1 MNADKVLKG
10 MLLTEKAN
18 KQSAELGQ
26 YTFEVF
32 KGANKHAIA
41 EAVEATFKVTV
52 RRVNTQN
59 YRGKNKRE
67 PHGPAE
73 HDLRLQEGHRDAQGR
88 RQDRARSEGAT
99 KQRNHSH
106 AHQTFPPAH
115 ALAALHLAQQA
126 RGPLQGAPPARPHR
140 AQAQD
145 GRPQLLRPR

>member
-59 YRGKNKRE
+59 YRGKNKR
-67 PHGPAE
+67 
-73 HDLRLQEGHRDAQGR
+73 GR
-88 RQDRARSEGAT
+88 AGQPSMTSDFKKAIVTLKAGDKIE
-99 KQRNHSH
+99 
-106 AHQTFPPAH
+106 
-115 ALAALHLAQQA
+115 LI
-126 RGPLQGAPPARPHR
+126 
-140 AQAQD
+140 
-145 GRPQLLRPR
+145 